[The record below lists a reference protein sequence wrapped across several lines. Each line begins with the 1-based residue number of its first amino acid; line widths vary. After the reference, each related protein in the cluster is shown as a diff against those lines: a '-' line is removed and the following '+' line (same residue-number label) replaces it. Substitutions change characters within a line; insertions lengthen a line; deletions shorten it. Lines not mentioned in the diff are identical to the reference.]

1 MASVLIGSLP
11 TF

>member
-1 MASVLIGSLP
+1 MNSVLIGSLP